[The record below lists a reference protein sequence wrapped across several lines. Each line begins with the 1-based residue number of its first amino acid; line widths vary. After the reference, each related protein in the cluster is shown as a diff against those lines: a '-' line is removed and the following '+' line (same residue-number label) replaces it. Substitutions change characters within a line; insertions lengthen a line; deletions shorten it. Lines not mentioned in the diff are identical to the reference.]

1 MYFVHPT
8 TSECFIL
15 HLILTIVLSATSFE
29 HFWTIDDTK
38 HLTFQAAYRAL
49 GLLQNDIKWDTCMH
63 ETCID

>member
-38 HLTFQAAYRAL
+38 HLTFQAAYRVL
-49 GLLQNDIKWDTCMH
+49 GLLQT
-63 ETCID
+63 T